1 MVRWKELLGVMG
13 AVFLISLATFG
24 QTTTEMGQV
33 RGVIKDPA
41 QAAVSDAQVTL
52 TDQRTKG
59 TTTVA
64 TDNQGSYAFPSLQP
78 GTYVVEVER
87 KGFKNRVSS
96 PLQVNGGE
104 MVRFDALLTLVEI
117 GDTVT
122 VLADAENA
130 YRVETVA
137 AGGPLGTLPI
147 LNVPFSV
154 NVISRQLIDDT
165 QSRNVKQAAKF
176 LPLASFQ
183 EMQGPEV
190 IRPATRGMQGSNM
203 QNARKDGMGIAV
215 TTPSALEEYEQIEVV
230 SGLGGQSYGPTNP
243 SGIFNFVTKRPTEQ
257 HFREI
262 ELGYEGNT
270 VGTVHADLGGRVGAN
285 RRVGYRL
292 NGVLADGRGYVDE
305 SQLRRQLAAGAVDV
319 RITKSTVIE
328 GNFSYYNLFQHG
340 YPGWF
345 AYAPTTTP
353 LSTPGSRSVLLPRDA
368 PDPTVRGFGLSFSG
382 VDLKSKIGE
391 LRLKH
396 DFNSGWHL
404 VVAAL
409 NQVSDRNI
417 STAVNQLIDNN
428 GNYRTFLANAFSS
441 LAPRFHVVSDSAY
454 LDGRF
459 ATGRI
464 RHDIVIGTTGY
475 RFTSYSPVTNPA
487 RTPLCT
493 SNDPQGVCKAIIS
506 DTLVFVSCSPGIFS
520 F

>member
-78 GTYVVEVER
+78 GTYVIEVER
-87 KGFKNRVSS
+87 QGFKKTVSS
-96 PLQVNGGE
+96 PLQVNADGTI
-104 MVRFDALLTLVEI
+104 RFDVSLELAEI
-117 GDTVT
+117 GDGVT

-130 YRVETVA
+130 YRVETVGV
-137 AGGPLGTLPI
+137 GGPLGTMPI

-165 QSRNVKQAAKF
+165 QSRNVKQAAKY

-230 SGLGGQSYGPTNP
+230 SGLGGQLYGPTNP
-243 SGIFNFVTKRPTEQ
+243 SGVFNFVTKRPTEQ
-257 HFREI
+257 QFHEI
-262 ELGYEGNT
+262 ELDYEGRS
-270 VGTVHADLGGRVGAN
+270 VGTVHADIGGRLAN

-305 SQLRRQLAAGAVDV
+305 SQLRRQLGAAAVDV
-319 RITKSTVIE
+319 RVTNSTVIE
-328 GNFSYYNLFQHG
+328 GNFSYYGLFQHG

-353 LSTPGSRSVLLPRDA
+353 LSTAGSKSILLPLDA
-368 PDPTVRGFGLSFSG
+368 PDPTVRGFGLSASG
-382 VDLKSKIGE
+382 VDL
-391 LRLKH
+391 
-396 DFNSGWHL
+396 
-404 VVAAL
+404 
-409 NQVSDRNI
+409 
-417 STAVNQLIDNN
+417 
-428 GNYRTFLANAFSS
+428 
-441 LAPRFHVVSDSAY
+441 
-454 LDGRF
+454 
-459 ATGRI
+459 
-464 RHDIVIGTTGY
+464 
-475 RFTSYSPVTNPA
+475 
-487 RTPLCT
+487 
-493 SNDPQGVCKAIIS
+493 
-506 DTLVFVSCSPGIFS
+506 
-520 F
+520 